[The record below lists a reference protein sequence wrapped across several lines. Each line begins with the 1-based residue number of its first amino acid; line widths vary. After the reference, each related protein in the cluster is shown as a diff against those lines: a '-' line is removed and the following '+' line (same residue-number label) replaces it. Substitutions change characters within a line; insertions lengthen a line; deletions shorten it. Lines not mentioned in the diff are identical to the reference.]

1 MPRTTTAPPPAKLAA
16 GEHDPGV
23 AKLYAA
29 LAALDVLPA
38 EAGRLAIIADRYP
51 AIRLAPARDVALNAW
66 QADLAA
72 AVESGDEVPPLD
84 AVAVAYGVDDVLSA
98 ARNAATEAHRQAL
111 HRVGRA
117 LVDAEPEWSP
127 ILAQRWTAASDALVA
142 ACEELPA
149 DAKTIAADEAHAA
162 RWRDALAARIEL
174 AALET
179 CRHTLA
185 AVARERKAGAAW
197 ALWQRPDEL
206 PVLAGRNFPQRVP
219 GANTDPARL
228 AGFAALVPLAR
239 PRWLNIDEYA
249 ELPEPGVSAPKV
261 DRDPFAEPATAGA
274 WA

>member
-1 MPRTTTAPPPAKLAA
+1 MPRTPTAPAPATLAA

-29 LAALDVLPA
+29 LHTLDVLPA
-38 EAGRLAIIADRYP
+38 EAGRLAIIANRYP
-51 AIRLAPARDVALNAW
+51 QIRLASARAAVMEAW
-66 QADLAA
+66 QGDLIA
-72 AVESGDEVPPLD
+72 AVESGAAVPDLD
-84 AVAVAYGVDDVLSA
+84 RVAVAAAVDELLPS
-98 ARNAATEAHRQAL
+98 ARNAVNQAHRTAL
-111 HRVGRA
+111 AKVGKA
-117 LVDAEPEWSP
+117 LVGAEPQWSP
-127 ILAQRWTAASDALVA
+127 ILAARWSAANDALVT
-142 ACEELPA
+142 ACEGLPT

-162 RWRDALAARIEL
+162 RWRDALAARTEL
-174 AALET
+174 AALEQA
-179 CRHTLA
+179 RHTLA
-185 AVARERKAGAAW
+185 AVARERKAGVAW
-197 ALWQRPDEL
+197 ALWGRPDEL

-239 PRWLNIDEYA
+239 PRWLSVAEYA

>member
-66 QADLAA
+66 QADLIA
-72 AVESGDEVPPLD
+72 AVESGAAVPDLD
-84 AVAVAYGVDDVLSA
+84 RVAVAVAVDELLPS
-98 ARNAATEAHRQAL
+98 ARNTVNQAHKTAL
-111 HRVGRA
+111 AKVGKA

-127 ILAQRWTAASDALVA
+127 ILAARWMAANDRLVA
-142 ACEELPA
+142 ACEGLPT

-162 RWRDALAARIEL
+162 RWRDALAARTEL
-174 AALET
+174 AALEQA
-179 CRHTLA
+179 RHTLA

-219 GANTDPARL
+219 GTNTDPARL

-239 PRWLNIDEYA
+239 PRWLSVAEYA
-249 ELPEPGVSAPKV
+249 ELPESGAGAPKV